1 MVDLRHINQRGGNN
15 RIEMGMDLQEYYIST
30 EWDVMAAYAVRNE
43 KYYPCC
49 EEPYPDII
57 FYLTLRRKSLFY
69 TVNVIIPCV
78 GISFLSVLVF
88 YLPSDS
94 GEKVYICT
102 IIRDCYI
109 LLSAVGSCR
118 KRPYPS
124 HLIRFLFLFVY
135 MYLGVSVH
143 FHLAVADRVLPVAGG
158 DYSLDLNVCA
168 SIG

>member
-1 MVDLRHINQRGGNN
+1 MCDFIVFQVDLRHINQRGGTN

-30 EWDVMAAYAVRNE
+30 EWDVMTVPAVRNE

-78 GISFLSVLVF
+78 GITFLSVLVF

-94 GEKVYICT
+94 GEKASVQN
-102 IIRDCYI
+102 
-109 LLSAVGSCR
+109 R
-118 KRPYPS
+118 K
-124 HLIRFLFLFVY
+124 
-135 MYLGVSVH
+135 
-143 FHLAVADRVLPVAGG
+143 
-158 DYSLDLNVCA
+158 VCP
-168 SIG
+168 

>member
-1 MVDLRHINQRGGNN
+1 KGSSSE
-15 RIEMGMDLQEYYIST
+15 IEIGMDLQEYYIST
-30 EWDVMAAYAVRNE
+30 EWDVMTVPAVRNE

-94 GEKVYICT
+94 GEK
-102 IIRDCYI
+102 
-109 LLSAVGSCR
+109 
-118 KRPYPS
+118 
-124 HLIRFLFLFVY
+124 
-135 MYLGVSVH
+135 
-143 FHLAVADRVLPVAGG
+143 
-158 DYSLDLNVCA
+158 
-168 SIG
+168 

>member
-1 MVDLRHINQRGGNN
+1 
-15 RIEMGMDLQEYYIST
+15 MGMDLQEYYIST
-30 EWDVMAAYAVRNE
+30 EWDVMTAYAVRNE

-94 GEKVYICT
+94 GEKVHTDIHRYKKQHNSKHLYGKKSSEKLFGRHLYKYIFLHD
-102 IIRDCYI
+102 IRTTDT
-109 LLSAVGSCR
+109 
-118 KRPYPS
+118 
-124 HLIRFLFLFVY
+124 
-135 MYLGVSVH
+135 
-143 FHLAVADRVLPVAGG
+143 
-158 DYSLDLNVCA
+158 
-168 SIG
+168 

>member
-1 MVDLRHINQRGGNN
+1 
-15 RIEMGMDLQEYYIST
+15 MGMDLQEYYIST
-30 EWDVMAAYAVRNE
+30 EWDVMTAYAVRNE

-94 GEKVYICT
+94 GEKVHTDIH
-102 IIRDCYI
+102 RSI
-109 LLSAVGSCR
+109 LGT
-118 KRPYPS
+118 PG
-124 HLIRFLFLFVY
+124 LFYLFVVSFF
-135 MYLGVSVH
+135 LGLPVH
-143 FHLAVADRVLPVAGG
+143 FHFALIDGVLSPLGG
-158 DYSLDLNVCA
+158 NYSLDFDVGTT
-168 SIG
+168 SR